1 MTAQLPEPQITSG
14 SDLYEQD
21 FYLWIQTTAE
31 LLKQKNFT
39 QLDLENL
46 IEEIETMGRSEKKA
60 LRSNLEVVLM
70 HLLKYK
76 YQAEKRSGSWRATIR
91 EHRKRLKQALEESP
105 SLKPYFDE
113 VLGEC
118 YDHARLLAADE
129 TELAVATFSEQCP
142 FIPEQILN
150 PDFLPESD
158 NSSDLDLLA

>member
-1 MTAQLPEPQITSG
+1 MTAQLPESQIISG
-14 SDLYEQD
+14 SDLYERD

-105 SLKPYFDE
+105 SLKPYFDD
-113 VLGEC
+113 VFNQC
-118 YDHARLLAADE
+118 YDDARLLAADE
-129 TELAVATFSEQCP
+129 TELDVAIF
-142 FIPEQILN
+142 PEQSPFTPEQVLD
-150 PDFLPESD
+150 PDFLP
-158 NSSDLDLLA
+158 N

>member
-1 MTAQLPEPQITSG
+1 MTTQLPQSPTKSG

-46 IEEIETMGRSEKKA
+46 IDEIETMGRSEKKA

-91 EHRKRLKQALEESP
+91 EHRKRLRESLEESP
-105 SLKPYFDE
+105 SLKPYFSE
-113 VLGEC
+113 VFGLC
-118 YDHARLLAADE
+118 YDNARLLAADE
-129 TELAVATFSEQCP
+129 TELHLAIFPEKSLFT
-142 FIPEQILN
+142 PEQALD
-150 PDFLPESD
+150 PDFLPES
-158 NSSDLDLLA
+158 